1 MGQHQQNA
9 QSIQLFGKDGK
20 QNNKNISFRDAWRKA
35 IEKYSPKKP
44 TRLNEVSFRFQN
56 MLEEARKA
64 NLSKSEAIN
73 EAAKKD
79 SLKLKNV
86 SMMRD
91 DEDMIKFV
99 SMIDQRPIRPAY
111 LELSNL
117 KDYYKKAQEA

>member
-1 MGQHQQNA
+1 
-9 QSIQLFGKDGK
+9 
-20 QNNKNISFRDAWRKA
+20 
-35 IEKYSPKKP
+35 
-44 TRLNEVSFRFQN
+44 

-64 NLSKSEAIN
+64 NLTKSEAIN

-79 SLKLKNV
+79 NMKLKNV
-86 SMMRD
+86 SMIRE

-117 KDYYKKAQEA
+117 KDYPKKAQEAQRTLFRENQK